1 MMSLAPVLQ
10 HGEPAGVV
18 ILGRDMREQK
28 DAERE
33 VRKAVT
39 LLESTLDSTADGILV
54 IGDGGRVLTY
64 NKRFAD
70 MWRIPAELLEAR
82 DDRGLITCVLDQ
94 LLDPDHFL
102 RTIDTLYA
110 QPEAESFDLLE
121 FKDGRRFERYSIG
134 KAVEGIANVRVWS
147 FRDVT
152 SRFSAEAALRESE
165 LRYRL
170 LFEQNAAGVCVTEAT
185 GAIVDCNLTFST
197 MLGYARSELIGRD
210 AGELY
215 VRRTE
220 RTDILS
226 LLSDSPTLNS
236 VEVELTKKDGQ
247 KIWVLTN
254 LTLVGNLIP
263 PTVVYYTDRK

>member
-1 MMSLAPVLQ
+1 MS
-10 HGEPAGVV
+10 
-18 ILGRDMREQK
+18 
-28 DAERE
+28 
-33 VRKAVT
+33 
-39 LLESTLDSTADGILV
+39 
-54 IGDGGRVLTY
+54 
-64 NKRFAD
+64 
-70 MWRIPAELLEAR
+70 
-82 DDRGLITCVLDQ
+82 
-94 LLDPDHFL
+94 
-102 RTIDTLYA
+102 
-110 QPEAESFDLLE
+110 
-121 FKDGRRFERYSIG
+121 RR
-134 KAVEGIANVRVWS
+134 A
-147 FRDVT
+147 
-152 SRFSAEAALRESE
+152 FSAEAALRESE

-254 LTLVGNLIP
+254 LTLVGNRTTLPSSTSAIESAP
-263 PTVVYYTDRK
+263 RNRSSFTPTTTF